1 LTAAIVSDVPTIPQ
15 RSARRNSMLQVNP
28 SPAAPPYPLPIY
40 PDTSPSLWGQVE
52 GALSQSMHRAL
63 VKLASFLPGILALLI
78 AVILLAAVG
87 ALLALAL
94 RKVLT
99 SIRFDERLNR
109 NNAAGVSDFSPSN
122 SPTLLVARFAFWG
135 CVVLG
140 FVIGISAFDAS
151 YSNSAQVSIF
161 LLPYVAHSVGAVIL
175 LLAGSLIA
183 RFLARS
189 VLIGAVN
196 AKLQY
201 ARFLSMGVKW
211 LVLVLTGAM
220 VLDHLQIG
228 GTIVELAFG
237 ILFGGIVL
245 TLALAVGIG
254 SRDVVSRSLERN
266 ADRLPHF
273 DPPVTDETRTSAAPA
288 ETLRHF

>member
-1 LTAAIVSDVPTIPQ
+1 
-15 RSARRNSMLQVNP
+15 MLQVNP
-28 SPAAPPYPLPIY
+28 LPTAPYPSGY
-40 PDTSPSLWGQVE
+40 PDSLWQQVE
-52 GALSQSMHRAL
+52 GALSLSMHRAL

-78 AVILLAAVG
+78 AVVLLAGIG
-87 ALLALAL
+87 ALLSIAM

-109 NNAAGVSDFSPSN
+109 NTAAGVSDFSPSN
-122 SPTLLVARFAFWG
+122 SPTLLVTRFVFWG

-140 FVIGISAFDAS
+140 FVIGITALDAS

-161 LLPYVAHSVGAVIL
+161 LLPYVTHSVGAIIL
-175 LLAGSLIA
+175 LLAGNLIA

-201 ARFLSMGVKW
+201 ARFLSLGVKW
-211 LVLVLTGAM
+211 LVLVLTAAM
-220 VLDHLQIG
+220 ILDHLQIG
-228 GTIVELAFG
+228 GAIIELAFG

-245 TLALAVGIG
+245 TLALAVGLG
-254 SRDVVSRSLERN
+254 SRDIVTRSLERN
-266 ADRLPHF
+266 ADRLPSF
-273 DPPVTDETRTSAAPA
+273 EAAAAEQTRTSSAQT
-288 ETLRHF
+288 ESLRHF